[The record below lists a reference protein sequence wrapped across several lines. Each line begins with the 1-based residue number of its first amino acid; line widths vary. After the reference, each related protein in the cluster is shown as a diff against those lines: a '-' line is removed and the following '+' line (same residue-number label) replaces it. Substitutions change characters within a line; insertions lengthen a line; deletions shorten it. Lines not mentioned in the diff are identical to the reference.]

1 MTTTNPLTIILEKGD
16 TELFGRIE
24 IPDEFLYTTVGNNIN
39 DVTDNL
45 RDLVA
50 DYIAHEGQALAH
62 WQHVDAKDIAF
73 TYEYDLTAL
82 FEVFDSIKINSVATL
97 AGLNQSLMR
106 QYVTGKKRPSERQAK
121 KIEEAIRQLGQ
132 RLSGVVGV

>member
-1 MTTTNPLTIILEKGD
+1 MEKSNSLTVILEKGD

-24 IPDEFLYTTVGNNIN
+24 IPGEFLYTTVAKTIQE
-39 DVTDNL
+39 VTDNL

-62 WQHVDAKDIAF
+62 WQHVDANDITFA
-73 TYEYDLTAL
+73 YEYDLTAL

-132 RLSGVVGV
+132 RLSGVVVV